1 MNRLTLWRMD
11 TVTDYNAHMIRRTVI
26 SHLAV
31 IGWTLVL
38 SLATAAAGA
47 PDNVVRRDWY
57 FRQSLRAI
65 RDWETLLAQ
74 WEKRT
79 PEKDRTPVFPLPADG
94 QGVDWPVPVPA
105 SLWPKGR
112 PRVQLR
118 LAADEKGKSQVRVTR
133 GPGAAE
139 FAPPD
144 KPLVA
149 CRHVGG
155 GAKDH
160 WYHHYHR
167 RFDAMLQVVPRLA
180 PFALELAW
188 PDDWQRGTNSLS
200 LRLRNAGDSP
210 LRVAL
215 DLTFLNAAGGPIP
228 CGRQELDMSAKATAS
243 ARFDVHLADPGGG
256 MLVLNIQAGKE
267 NFWLPLLTY
276 VEDVEG
282 VLRGV
287 EQVLA
292 DDAMRDACSV
302 PVRALDENDK
312 DPPDGLPPRGGTTS
326 DASTELRHL
335 LRRRAAWSASSPS
348 AGAEWRGL
356 FEQASALRDRLLLGR
371 IDFDALLFL
380 KRRPFNSEQPFM
392 DAHHLRNPPG
402 GGVYRLSPVRPDGTV
417 TPVLDSLGEG
427 VYRDLHL
434 HWDAGKLLLA
444 FGNGSDNWDG
454 KQSYHI
460 YELKLQDADPS
471 PREASR
477 GLSPADQPDV
487 RQITRGPKNDCE
499 PLYLADGSVAFTSDR
514 GEHFIMCGGDRHAAN
529 LYACSADGSNLRRLS
544 SNMFNDFNPTLLS
557 DGRILYSRWEYNE
570 RSVTSLH
577 NLFAMRP
584 DGTHVSPVYGNAT
597 IRPNV
602 IMFPR
607 QVPGTGKVMA
617 LLTAHHGQTHGPVG
631 LVDADRGVDGEHPLT
646 VLTPDVPVSGEKVID
661 SFAGW
666 FSDPVPLNETTYLCS
681 YTPTVQPWLADTWAI
696 YVGDRHGNIALVL
709 RDESISLAEPL
720 PLVRRPRP
728 HAIPPTAEGYAPP
741 ETSAGNADD
750 DAHLL
755 MLDVYEGLSGVARGT
770 VKSLRI
776 IEDVPRVGLHRGGV
790 IVTSATNIYT
800 VKRILGTVGVE
811 ADGSAY
817 FVVPA
822 DRNVYF
828 EALDA
833 DGREVQRMRSVVCL
847 RPGERR
853 TCVGCHEGQTTSP
866 PNRPAAA
873 WRRPPSRPAPPPWG
887 RDRTISYLRDVQPL
901 LDEHCVRCHAYDR
914 PVAGVILTGDLTDRF
929 CISYEELVRHLHLA
943 NAMRWDHGDDVYA
956 RPPYTYGSRSSPL
969 CRLLDKGHHGVKLSG
984 EQWQRLAG
992 WIDANGVYYDR
1003 YDEGRWP
1010 GRRIFAGQ
1018 AGQAMRE
1025 VYARRC
1031 SSCHGREGGGERDTW
1046 WLSLNWRR
1054 SELSRCLQAPLA
1066 RAAGGW
1072 QRCGS
1077 VFATADDGDYRAML
1091 AAATELG
1098 KSLRANGRGD
1108 LLSLEGT
1115 GEWDREVPLPPL
1127 PPPKPAP
1134 PSLADRRGT
1143 WLSDLKWASG
1153 ASGWSINKDKLP
1165 RLDRDAENQPLRLGG
1180 RRYVKG
1186 IGTHA
1191 PSEIV
1196 YPLNGAYARF
1206 AAVVGGAEERGTVV
1220 FRVYGDDKLLF
1231 DSGRLEGLGPTRSV
1245 DVSVKGV
1252 RRLRLVVT
1260 DAGDGIICDMANWAE
1275 AAVFKE

>member
-1 MNRLTLWRMD
+1 MTAQMIIRLGP
-11 TVTDYNAHMIRRTVI
+11 
-26 SHLAV
+26 AV
-31 IGWTLVL
+31 
-38 SLATAAAGA
+38 LATAAYLAMLGPSAGHA
-47 PDNVVRRDWY
+47 AENDLVRRDWY
-57 FRQSLRAI
+57 FRQSLRAV
-65 RDWETLLAQ
+65 RDWETILAE

-105 SLWPKGR
+105 SLWPRGR

-118 LAADEKGKSQVRVTR
+118 LGADEKGTHQVRVTR

-139 FAPPD
+139 LAPPD

-180 PFALELAW
+180 PFAMELAGA
-188 PDDWQRGTNSLS
+188 DDWQRGTNSLS
-200 LRLRNAGDSP
+200 LRLRNAGDSA

-215 DLTFLNAAGGPIP
+215 DLTFLTPAGGPHP
-228 CGRQELDMSAKATAS
+228 VGRREIDLPPRATAS
-243 ARFDVHLADPGGG
+243 ARFDVSLADPGGG
-256 MLVLNIQAGKE
+256 MLVLNVQAGKD
-267 NFWLPLLTY
+267 NYWLPLLTY

-282 VLRGV
+282 VLRSV
-287 EQVLA
+287 EQILA
-292 DDAMRDACSV
+292 DNAQS
-302 PVRALDENDK
+302 K
-312 DPPDGLPPRGGTTS
+312 GLPFG
-326 DASTELRHL
+326 DVQLAD
-335 LRRRAAWSASSPS
+335 LRRRCEAWSASSPS

-402 GGVYRLSPVRPDGTV
+402 GGVYRLSPVRPGGTV

-460 YELKLQDADPS
+460 YELDLDAPS
-471 PREASR
+471 PR
-477 GLSPADQPDV
+477 V

-514 GEHFIMCGGDRHAAN
+514 GEHFVMCGGDRHAAN
-529 LYACSADGSNLRRLS
+529 LYACAADGSNLRRLS
-544 SNMFNDFNPTLLS
+544 SNVFNDFNPTLLS

-607 QVPGTGKVMA
+607 QVPRTGKVMA

-631 LVDADRGVDGEHPLT
+631 LIDADRGVDGEHPLT

-666 FSDPVPLNETTYLCS
+666 FSDPVPLSETTYLCS
-681 YTPTVQPWLADTWAI
+681 YTPTVQPWLADTWGL

-709 RDESISLAEPL
+709 RDETISLAEPL

-755 MLDVYEGLSGVARGT
+755 MLDVYEGLPGVARGT

-800 VKRILGTVGVE
+800 VKRILGRVPVE
-811 ADGSAY
+811 VDGSAY

-853 TCVGCHEGQTTSP
+853 TCVGCHEGRTTSP
-866 PNRPAAA
+866 PNRPGAA

-887 RDRTISYLRDVQPL
+887 GDRTISYLRDVQPL

-914 PVAGVILTGDLTDRF
+914 PAAGVILTGDLTDRF

-969 CRLLDKGHHGVKLSG
+969 SRLLDKGHHNVKLSG

-1066 RAAGGW
+1066 RTAGGW

-1077 VFATADDGDYRAML
+1077 VFATADDADYRVML

-1098 KSLRANGRGD
+1098 KSLRANGRAD

-1134 PSLADRRGT
+1134 PSLADRGGT
-1143 WLSDLKWASG
+1143 WLSDLKWTSG

-1231 DSGRLEGLGPTRSV
+1231 DSGRLEEIGRAHV
-1245 DVSVKGV
+1245 
-1252 RRLRLVVT
+1252 
-1260 DAGDGIICDMANWAE
+1260 
-1275 AAVFKE
+1275 